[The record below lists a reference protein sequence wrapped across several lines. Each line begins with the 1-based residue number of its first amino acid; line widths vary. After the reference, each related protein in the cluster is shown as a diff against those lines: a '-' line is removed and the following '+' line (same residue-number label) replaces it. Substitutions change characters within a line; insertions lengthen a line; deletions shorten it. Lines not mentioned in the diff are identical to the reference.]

1 MMMIMMIYFNE
12 NNDDDFNENDDD
24 EEDEEAIAIS
34 PGIGGLVPPFLCSHN
49 ITISPL
55 YPSNDTYN

>member
-1 MMMIMMIYFNE
+1 MIEKNVSDE
-12 NNDDDFNENDDD
+12 DD

-55 YPSNDTYN
+55 YPSPQHKDTYNFFFYIIC